1 MSVYET
7 GRVILD
13 GLPHGADLLDAITDL
28 ARENDVETG
37 TVMAIGAVK
46 KARIGFYDQE
56 SREYR
61 ERDIGE
67 PMEITSCL
75 GNISMKDGEIFV
87 HAHVTLADSEGQVV
101 GGHLAPGTIIFA
113 AECRIAELRGESL
126 ARGYDETTGL
136 SLWK

>member
-7 GRVILD
+7 GKVILD
-13 GLPHGADLLDAITDL
+13 GLTHGSDLLEAITDL
-28 ARENDVETG
+28 ARKNGIKTG

-46 KARIGFYDQE
+46 RATIGFYNQIE
-56 SREYR
+56 REYR

-75 GNISMKDGEIFV
+75 GNISTKDGETFV

-101 GGHLAPGTIIFA
+101 GGHLSPGTIVFA
-113 AECRIAELRGESL
+113 AECRITELRGDSL
-126 ARGYDETTGL
+126 ERGYDETTGL
-136 SLWK
+136 SLWQ